1 MNGTLDP
8 TRFVVLGEGLA
19 AGLGHFSLTEDV
31 QAWSFPA
38 LAAEKLGVPFAQPL
52 IEPPGVGQAGFQC
65 LPVIVPD
72 LLQTTV
78 LRDFP
83 RAEADLGNLSV
94 PGLRV
99 ADALRLRPR
108 SPLVWSDDPKQTL
121 VNLIL
126 GLPGLT
132 RAGGEL
138 PTQLEYARAR
148 RPTLALVALGYQ
160 EVLEPL
166 VEGHQ
171 PTPSRAR
178 PEARPGEGEP
188 TDLARFEADY
198 AALLDGL
205 AGGGTTLVAATIP
218 NPLDTAYFS
227 DLETAARI
235 CRTEAGFLE
244 RQFGLA
250 ADDLLGLPALVEV
263 GYQLT
268 ARQVTG
274 ELPAGGVLSAATAA
288 TVSRGVAALNRTIAR
303 LAEARG
309 AALFDLHGVMARLAR
324 DGFELDDRLLT
335 ADFLG
340 GLYLLNGV
348 YPGRTG
354 HAMIANELL
363 ARLSELAGR
372 TLPSVDVAAVAA
384 GDANTLARLASG
396 PRYTDEFL
404 RPRTAD
410 ELPAPPPADPSLLNV
425 PPPFD
430 PTKLNLFPVQTAYPY
445 PPFDFGGAKAA
456 AGCVPLV
463 GVPAGGLSEPRLA
476 RPLELPEGLEQTL
489 PLNPEGSYFGDALRA
504 VDFPGEKPFLPGLP
518 TFGSGGNPLFGG
530 LAMTDSHLSGR
541 IHIRFSEP
549 DENGV
554 ARFEVTHPGG
564 LAGED
569 GMLAAPW
576 FFRLPSQLN
585 RVEDVPGLVSSGEL
599 ELGTGIVRN
608 LRYSVR
614 FRNTPTQTLA
624 GVNPGL
630 PPIPILFPGPPNAG
644 STWARF
650 EQRSDGKLDF
660 TFAGN
665 LFLPLGEALGGELVR
680 FPLPFATPDLR
691 CASIVSRGTS
701 LHPHL
706 HLTTK
711 EDLGEDLGEM
721 APEIPV
727 NTVREYTLFGHN
739 TSFGDIFG
747 LNIEELGGEGTG
759 RSHLSGRI
767 KVQFGPRSGNTV
779 PIALSFLPPGGFL
792 SDIPRP
798 LPYVPPGTSR
808 GLIGCN
814 EQLVFPTGVVYHQ
827 TLLSSALD
835 PNNLAIGAVNLK
847 TGWVTGELLTRAF
860 VVQQLFVNLISVEP
874 CTPADSFNYQGP
886 ARFERGPDGE
896 TVLSF
901 NGEVYLPYPKGFR
914 FPSPAPDGRPP
925 YTVFRASR
933 LDPFLRFQA
942 MDRRRPASGV
952 LSGGRRL
959 TSSIGQE
966 FSYRF
971 SIPRDPSEADQA
983 SFEYTNHTQGGTFR
997 LERLTWLSAIDSPS
1011 AAGEEPDTI
1020 TFGGFGSWS
1029 GNGSEAAGP
1038 HQVSVHVSTARDLP
1052 YLAIL
1057 VDGGTTSNVNTKP
1070 TDIRTTIPLAG
1081 EEPP

>member
-1 MNGTLDP
+1 MNGRLDP

-19 AGLGHFSLTEDV
+19 AGIGHFGLTEDV

-38 LAAEKLGVPFAQPL
+38 LAAEKLGADFAQPL
-52 IEPPGVGQAGFQC
+52 IEPPGVGSAGFQR
-65 LPVIVPD
+65 LPAIVPD

-99 ADALRLRPR
+99 ADALRLRSRP
-108 SPLVWSDDPKQTL
+108 PLVWPDDPKQTL

-132 RAGGEL
+132 RSGGAL

-148 RPTLALVALGYQ
+148 EPTLALVALGYQ

-171 PTPSRAR
+171 QLHRNPA
-178 PEARPGEGEP
+178 EPGAEP
-188 TDLARFEADY
+188 TELARLEADY
-198 AALLDGL
+198 GALLDGL
-205 AGGGTTLVAATIP
+205 AGGATLVAATVP
-218 NPLDTAYFS
+218 DPLDTAYFS

-274 ELPAGGVLSAATAA
+274 ELPAGGVLPGATAA
-288 TVSRGVAALNRTIAR
+288 AVSRGVATLNRTIAR

-324 DGFELDDRLLT
+324 DGFELDDRRLT

-354 HAMIANELL
+354 HALIANELL
-363 ARLSELAGR
+363 ALLSGLGGR
-372 TLPSVDVAAVAA
+372 TLPSVDVGAVAA
-384 GDANTLARLASG
+384 DDANTLARLAPG

-430 PTKLNLFPVQTAYPY
+430 PQKLNLFPVQTAYPY

-463 GVPAGGLSEPRLA
+463 GVPAGGLSEPRLQ

-504 VDFPGEKPFLPGLP
+504 VDFPGETPFLPGLP

-530 LAMTDSHLSGR
+530 LAMTDSHLSGQL
-541 IHIRFSEP
+541 HIRFSEP

-569 GMLAAPW
+569 GMLAAPC

-585 RVEDVPGLVSSGEL
+585 R
-599 ELGTGIVRN
+599 
-608 LRYSVR
+608 
-614 FRNTPTQTLA
+614 
-624 GVNPGL
+624 
-630 PPIPILFPGPPNAG
+630 
-644 STWARF
+644 
-650 EQRSDGKLDF
+650 
-660 TFAGN
+660 
-665 LFLPLGEALGGELVR
+665 
-680 FPLPFATPDLR
+680 
-691 CASIVSRGTS
+691 
-701 LHPHL
+701 
-706 HLTTK
+706 
-711 EDLGEDLGEM
+711 
-721 APEIPV
+721 
-727 NTVREYTLFGHN
+727 
-739 TSFGDIFG
+739 
-747 LNIEELGGEGTG
+747 
-759 RSHLSGRI
+759 
-767 KVQFGPRSGNTV
+767 
-779 PIALSFLPPGGFL
+779 
-792 SDIPRP
+792 
-798 LPYVPPGTSR
+798 
-808 GLIGCN
+808 
-814 EQLVFPTGVVYHQ
+814 
-827 TLLSSALD
+827 
-835 PNNLAIGAVNLK
+835 
-847 TGWVTGELLTRAF
+847 
-860 VVQQLFVNLISVEP
+860 
-874 CTPADSFNYQGP
+874 
-886 ARFERGPDGE
+886 
-896 TVLSF
+896 
-901 NGEVYLPYPKGFR
+901 
-914 FPSPAPDGRPP
+914 
-925 YTVFRASR
+925 
-933 LDPFLRFQA
+933 
-942 MDRRRPASGV
+942 
-952 LSGGRRL
+952 
-959 TSSIGQE
+959 
-966 FSYRF
+966 
-971 SIPRDPSEADQA
+971 
-983 SFEYTNHTQGGTFR
+983 
-997 LERLTWLSAIDSPS
+997 
-1011 AAGEEPDTI
+1011 
-1020 TFGGFGSWS
+1020 
-1029 GNGSEAAGP
+1029 
-1038 HQVSVHVSTARDLP
+1038 
-1052 YLAIL
+1052 
-1057 VDGGTTSNVNTKP
+1057 
-1070 TDIRTTIPLAG
+1070 
-1081 EEPP
+1081 